1 MLKLAH
7 GLAFEDL
14 YRRAGLLRLDRH
26 FLDFLAAAE
35 PPLADRVAAARAAP
49 GALAA
54 KDESHHGVSLVD
66 RAKARRLVGYAR
78 RLIEFAAEVLAR

>member
-1 MLKLAH
+1 MAK
-7 GLAFEDL
+7 DL
-14 YRRAGLLRLDRH
+14 GHL
-26 FLDFLAAAE
+26 
-35 PPLADRVAAARAAP
+35 
-49 GALAA
+49 LAA